1 MIIVESLKI
10 LVPTTVAPNLRNSL
24 IDYVNLISKELIKK
38 TDVEILWFVYMNSK
52 INSNDNTNIFDIHS
66 FQNGLEFLNHS
77 KPDLILVNDYMQEPI
92 HQSLIIAAK
101 FLKIPIV
108 AFYLYNISEDFAMT
122 DTRNY
127 FQKLLIKIKR
137 TIRLSLMS
145 KNIGESEKRLFSRVR
160 FFMYK
165 RTFLKKTIESIGK
178 ENMKILHNN
187 SWKNQTNWIS
197 TLADLHILSN
207 DSWIEYL
214 KRIGISE
221 NKIVVTGNPI
231 FDPLFK
237 LPKQDFKRKDKSKI
251 FVLIL
256 TDSLYE
262 HGFWSENERDS
273 VLKSILIKLASQPDI
288 SFALKIH
295 PASEDINYYK
305 SLIGELKINVPIYQ
319 KEFLFDLISDFDLV
333 LTYGCSFAHVELGYL
348 EKKMIFYD
356 VNAPYPK
363 LKIIDAG
370 IKSGFI
376 KVCTDIDDLIEI
388 INELQ
393 KYDDPVDEEFLK
405 IREKI
410 TFKSDANS
418 SERISSEFLNLLQ
431 K

>member
-1 MIIVESLKI
+1 MIIIELLKI
-10 LVPTTVAPNLRNSL
+10 LVPTTVTPNLRNSL
-24 IDYVNLISKELIKK
+24 IDYVNLISKELIQK

-52 INSNDNTNIFDIHS
+52 INSNDNTHIFDIHS
-66 FQNGLEFLNHS
+66 FQNGLEFLNYS

-145 KNIGESEKRLFSRVR
+145 KNIGETEKRLFSRVR
-160 FFMYK
+160 FFLYK

-178 ENMKILHNN
+178 ENMKIIYDN
-187 SWKNQTNWIS
+187 SCKNQTNWIN

-207 DSWIEYL
+207 DSWVESL
-214 KRIGISE
+214 KIIGISE
-221 NKIVVTGNPI
+221 HKIVVTGNPI
-231 FDPLFK
+231 LDPLFK
-237 LPKQDFKRKDKSKI
+237 LPKQDFKRKNKSKI

-262 HGFWSENERDS
+262 HGLWSKNERDL
-273 VLKSILIKLASQPDI
+273 VLTSLLKTLNSHSEI

-295 PASEDINYYK
+295 PSSENLSYYR
-305 SLIGELKINVPIYQ
+305 SLIDTLQINTHIYQ
-319 KEFLFDLISDFDLV
+319 QEILFDLIRDFDII
-333 LTYGCSFAHVELGYL
+333 LTYGYSTAHTQITSA
-348 EKKMIFYD
+348 EKKMILYD
-356 VNAPYPK
+356 VNLPFCRMK
-363 LKIIDAG
+363 LIDAG
-370 IKSGFI
+370 INSGFV
-376 KVCTDIDDLIEI
+376 KVCSNIKDLIKI
-388 INELQ
+388 IDELQ
-393 KYDDPVDEEFLK
+393 KHNVLIDEEFIKARNDL
-405 IREKI
+405 
-410 TFKSDANS
+410 TFQFDGKS
-418 SERISSEFLNLLQ
+418 SERICNELLNLLE

>member
-1 MIIVESLKI
+1 MKI
-10 LVPTTVAPNLRNSL
+10 LVPTTVTPNFRNSL

-77 KPDLILVNDYMQEPI
+77 KPDLILVNDYMQEPV

-108 AFYLYNISEDFAMT
+108 AFYLYNFAEDFAMT

-127 FQKLLIKIKR
+127 FQKLLQKIKR

-145 KNIGESEKRLFSRVR
+145 KNIGENKSRLFSRVR
-160 FFMYK
+160 FFLYK
-165 RTFLKKTIESIGK
+165 RNFLKKTIDSIGK
-178 ENMKILHNN
+178 ENIKILHNN
-187 SWKNQTNWIS
+187 SYTNKTNWIN

-214 KRIGISE
+214 KRIGVSE
-221 NKIVVTGNPI
+221 NKIVITGNPI
-231 FDPLFK
+231 LDPLFK
-237 LPKQDFKRKDKSKI
+237 LAKQDFKKKDESKT

-262 HGFWSENERDS
+262 HGFWSKNERDLI
-273 VLKSILIKLASQPDI
+273 LKSILIKLASQSNI

-295 PASEDINYYK
+295 PGSEDINYYK
-305 SLIGELKINVPIYQ
+305 SLIGKLKISVPIYQ
-319 KEFLFDLISDFDLV
+319 QEFLFDLISDFDLV

-356 VNAPYPK
+356 VNTPYPK

-376 KVCTDIDDLIEI
+376 KVCTNIEDLIEI

-393 KYDDPVDEEFLK
+393 KFNDPVDKEFLK
-405 IREKI
+405 TRDKI